1 MEIAIW
7 IIQGI
12 LATMFLAAGIMK
24 SVRPKEK
31 LAASMPWVNDF
42 SPAGIKL
49 IGIAELLGAIG
60 LIVPYLTGI
69 APVLTPIAAM
79 ALALVMALAAAYHL
93 RKNEYKPIGFN
104 LVLLVLLLIVAYR
117 RY

>member
-12 LATMFLAAGIMK
+12 LAAMFFAAGIMK
-24 SVRPKEK
+24 ATQPQEK

-42 SPAGIKL
+42 PAWGVKL
-49 IGIAELLGAIG
+49 IGMAELLGAIG

-69 APVLTPIAAM
+69 APVLTPMAAM
-79 ALALVMALAAAYHL
+79 ALALIMVLAAVYHL
-93 RKNEYKPIGFN
+93 RKKEYRPIGFN